1 MTRSFAYVVAAISLV
16 LAAAPAAAQL
26 TRTADVKDILLRG
39 NVHMFMGAGGNVGV
53 TVGPDGPAIIDTQF
67 AEMVDRLTAAVKKI
81 DPKPI
86 SFVLNTH
93 WHFDHTG
100 GNEGFGKAGVKI
112 IAHENTYKRMTA
124 PGEIAAMAMK
134 FEPSPHVA
142 LPTLTIRDTGT
153 MHINGHTIEMVYLPD
168 AHTDT
173 DVMYVFKEAN
183 VIHTGD
189 TYTRLTYPFVDTS
202 SGGTIKGMIA
212 ARKKILTYT
221 NADTQIIP
229 GHGDLSNPKELA
241 DSIPMLEEIDKR
253 VSALV
258 AAGRTLEQVLA
269 EKPTK
274 DFDAVYAPRP
284 DQGDVF
290 VTRLY
295 QEKTAKKK

>member
-1 MTRSFAYVVAAISLV
+1 MTRSILVASTLV
-16 LAAAPAAAQL
+16 AMLAGSTGAFAQL
-26 TRTADVKDILLRG
+26 TRTAEVKDIPLRG

-53 TVGPDGPAIIDTQF
+53 TVGDDGPAIIDTQF

-86 SFVLNTH
+86 GYVLNTH

-112 IAHENTYKRMTA
+112 IAHENTYKRLGM
-124 PGEIAAMAMK
+124 PGETLGNKFPAA
-134 FEPSPHVA
+134 PHVA
-142 LPTLTIRDTGT
+142 MPVLTIRDTGT
-153 MHINGHTIEMVYLPD
+153 MHLNGNTIEMVYLAD

-183 VIHTGD
+183 VVHTGD
-189 TYTRLTYPFVDTS
+189 VYTRNSYPFVDGS

-212 ARKKILTYT
+212 ARKKILTYI
-221 NADTQIIP
+221 NADTQVIP
-229 GHGDLSNPKELA
+229 GHGDLSTMKELA
-241 DSIPMLEEIDKR
+241 DSIPMLEEVDKR

-258 AAGRTLEQVLA
+258 AAGRTLEQTLA

-274 DFDAVYAPRP
+274 EFDKVYAPRP

-295 QEKTAKKK
+295 QEKTGNK